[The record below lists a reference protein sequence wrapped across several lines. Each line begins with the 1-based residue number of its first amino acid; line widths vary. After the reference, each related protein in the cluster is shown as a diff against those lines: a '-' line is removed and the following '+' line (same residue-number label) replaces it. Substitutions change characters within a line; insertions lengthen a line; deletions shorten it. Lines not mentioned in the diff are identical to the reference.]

1 MRLSLLVI
9 AALSLTACEM
19 EEIGTGS
26 GSINVRNADDGTV
39 DVLIADSK
47 DCFAGL
53 RGSVNSKSTRMFS
66 VGEQSY
72 LCVNE
77 TKPAFPVNSGGSYV
91 IEGGALRPE

>member
-1 MRLSLLVI
+1 MRLALAAFALL
-9 AALSLTACEM
+9 SFTACEM

-26 GSINVRNADDGTV
+26 GSITVKNADEGTV

-53 RGSVNSKSTRMFS
+53 RGSVNSSTTRMFS
-66 VGEQSY
+66 VGEESY

-77 TKPAFPVNSGGSYV
+77 TRPGFPVKDGGAYV